1 MKRFSVKKIAVFL
14 LAFAVMP
21 VAFAD
26 LLGVEDAAMLAN
38 AVKQLEQLQDQY
50 KLMNKAYETSKLQSQ
65 SLDAIKAVN
74 DDIKKSNTGSYG
86 FGGMNN
92 GAPDLEKRQWSAN
105 NWRDALKNISGG
117 NPTRYK
123 ELVSDYEK
131 AHPTLMKSPQELG
144 KGTSSSHLSQ
154 YQQHLALNKAAS
166 VETTY
171 AFNEVNEHLKSI
183 HDLSS
188 HIDKAT
194 NTKGAIDLNSRLLA
208 EIAYI
213 EVMNLKLQTLIS
225 QQLAQASANELADD
239 AEMIRFNTLPE
250 E

>member
-1 MKRFSVKKIAVFL
+1 MRRLSVKVSAVFL
-14 LAFAVMP
+14 LAVSMMP
-21 VAFAD
+21 NAFAD
-26 LLGVEDAAMLAN
+26 VVGVQEGLLLEN
-38 AVKQLEQLQDQY
+38 AIEQLKQLQDQY
-50 KLMNKAYETSKLQSQ
+50 ELLNNAYKTSQSQLQS
-65 SLDAIKAVN
+65 LEAIKT
-74 DDIKKSNTGSYG
+74 SNSGSYG
-86 FGGMNN
+86 FGNLNN
-92 GAPDLEKRQWSAN
+92 GVPDLKNRQWSAN
-105 NWRDALKNISGG
+105 NWQDALKNISGG

-123 ELVSDYEK
+123 ELVSAYEK
-131 AHPTLMKSPQELG
+131 AHPTLMMSQQQLE
-144 KGTSSSHLSQ
+144 KGTSTAHLTQ

-171 AFNEVNEHLKSI
+171 AFNEVNQHLKSI

-188 HIDKAT
+188 HIDQTT

-213 EVMNLKLQTLIS
+213 EVMSLKLQTLIS

-250 E
+250 